1 MENGNIV
8 LRIEGITKGFPGVV
22 ANKNISFDVRA
33 GEIYALVGENG
44 AGKSTLMKIVTG
56 LYTPDDGQIIYKG
69 RPVVFRTPGQAIQ
82 AGIGIVHQHFM
93 LVPNFTVAENVILG
107 AEPPRRGLVNLK
119 EAAAQ
124 VAELCRRFGLKVDP
138 EARIE
143 DISVGEQQRVEILK
157 VLYRGAD
164 LIILDEPTAVL
175 VPHEVEELF
184 EHLDRLKDEGKT
196 VIFIS
201 HKLDEVLRVSD
212 RITVLRHGEVVGN
225 VDAADVDRPK
235 LAEMMVGRPVLFN
248 LQRSDDPPGRPVL
261 AVENVTARSTA
272 PAAGGSRDILRDLSL
287 SIRAGEVY
295 GVAGVEG
302 NGQTELAEVIMGLRL
317 PHKGRISLL
326 GEDVTRLPTAEVRR
340 RGVAFIPEDRH
351 RRGLAL
357 PMNVWENTI
366 LGFHRSASFSRRGRL
381 LLGNIYRTVIDAVRR
396 FDVRLSSI
404 LSPAF
409 TLSGGNQQK
418 LILAREFRSDPKAI
432 VAAQP
437 TRGLDIGATEFV
449 RQQLLDARDRGA
461 AVLLISAD
469 LEEVLS
475 VSDRIGVIYNGH
487 IQAEFQADEVD
498 PKVLGY
504 YMTGGKAGGAGE
516 GPGPGETTAT
526 VEGGSQAS

>member
-164 LIILDEPTAVL
+164 
-175 VPHEVEELF
+175 
-184 EHLDRLKDEGKT
+184 KT

-498 PKVLGY
+498 PKILGY